1 MMDKDKLF
9 LVIYLNVGDMSNGD
23 VSHLLINYENN
34 LKGAYDES
42 IEKIIVPL
50 REGETRVEC
59 INPVL
64 LTEEQYK
71 ETEEKVKSLQ
81 KKVEEAL
88 KTLKNE

>member
-1 MMDKDKLF
+1 MDKDKLF
-9 LVIYLNVGDMSNGD
+9 LVIYLNVGDIPNGD
-23 VSHLLINYENN
+23 VSRLLMNYENN
-34 LKGAYDES
+34 LNGTYDES

-50 REGETRVEC
+50 RQGETRVEC

-71 ETEEKVKSLQ
+71 ETEEKVKSLR